1 MPACNKCVHRHS
13 STSSMSVVGNATNGI
28 RHHPHPHVRSLVRSL
43 SRHPTTC
50 HRHRYGREWQSP
62 TSSARSGSCSRVH
75 AFTDHAAAS
84 TLKMT
89 APTGTQV
96 AVANI
101 YHAPRCS
108 FAADIQRDLKLE
120 VGQTPYCSRR
130 RNSTSVE
137 QCASAFRGWHCCVIP
152 ILRDMQSDQITVIP
166 TSAEGNSNR

>member
-1 MPACNKCVHRHS
+1 MSSRCGPTPDTA
-13 STSSMSVVGNATNGI
+13 STSMLSFDAPCRYATNGI
-28 RHHPHPHVRSLVRSL
+28 RRHPHLHVRSLSKTSNYLSSSSVRPGLAKSYL
-43 SRHPTTC
+43 I
-50 HRHRYGREWQSP
+50 
-62 TSSARSGSCSRVH
+62 SAIQQL
-75 AFTDHAAAS
+75 FTDYVATS

>member
-1 MPACNKCVHRHS
+1 MQRMVFDIIHTHTFGALFGASQDIQQLVV
-13 STSSMSVVGNATNGI
+13 VVGTAGSGKVL
-28 RHHPHPHVRSLVRSL
+28 PHQRAPAAVHV
-43 SRHPTTC
+43 
-50 HRHRYGREWQSP
+50 
-62 TSSARSGSCSRVH
+62 
-75 AFTDHAAAS
+75 FTDHAAAS

-120 VGQTPYCSRR
+120 IGQTPYCSRR